1 MSKHISVLLHE
12 SIEGLNIRANKI
24 YVDGTL
30 GRGGHSKEILE
41 HLEGGQL
48 IAFDKDQEA
57 IDSIDINDE
66 RFSIIQSDF
75 RNMKTELESRGIDKV
90 DGILLDIGVSSPQFD
105 DKARG
110 FSYRYDDLLDMRM
123 DQSQGL
129 SAFHVVNDYS
139 EADLTSIF
147 YEYGE
152 ERYAKNIARKIVDAR
167 KNITIKTTFEL
178 VDIIKSALPNKELNK
193 KGHPAKK
200 VFQAIRIEVN
210 DELGA
215 LKQVIEEGSELLN
228 ENGRMVIIT
237 FHSLEDRIV
246 KKMFKE
252 LEEGE
257 KLDIRIPLLP
267 DQIEES
273 DFKVITRK
281 PIIAGETE
289 LESNKRARSAKLR
302 ILERE

>member
-57 IDSIDINDE
+57 IDSVDINDD

-75 RNMKTELESRGIDKV
+75 RNMKTELESRGMDKV

-200 VFQAIRIEVN
+200 VFQAIRIEAN

>member
-1 MSKHISVLLHE
+1 MEHISVLLEE
-12 SIEGLNIRANKI
+12 SLTGLNINPEGI

-30 GRGGHSKEILE
+30 GRGGHSKEILKQ
-41 HLEGGQL
+41 LTTGKL

-57 IDSIDINDE
+57 IDAVDIDDE
-66 RFSIIQSDF
+66 RFSIIQADF
-75 RNMKTELESRGIDKV
+75 RNMKEELEIRGIHKV

-105 DKARG
+105 KKERG
-110 FSYRYDDLLDMRM
+110 FSYRFDDQLDMRM
-123 DQSQGL
+123 DTSQTL

-139 EADLTSIF
+139 EEDLTAIF

-152 ERYAKNIARKIVDAR
+152 ERYARNIARKIVEVR
-167 KNITIKTTFEL
+167 KQFTIKTTFEL

-215 LKQVIEEGSELLN
+215 LKQVIQEGVELLDSK
-228 ENGRMVIIT
+228 GRMVIIT

-257 KLDIRIPLLP
+257 QLDIRIPLLP
-267 DQIEES
+267 SQIEES
-273 DFKVITRK
+273 DYNVLTRK
-281 PIIAGETE
+281 PIIAGEEE
-289 LESNKRARSAKLR
+289 LNRNKRARSAKLR
-302 ILERE
+302 IIERE

>member
-57 IDSIDINDE
+57 IDSVDINDD
-66 RFSIIQSDF
+66 RFSIIQADF
-75 RNMKTELESRGIDKV
+75 RNMKTELESRGMDKV

-200 VFQAIRIEVN
+200 VFQAIRIEAN